1 MRERNKKY
9 HDKKKKK
16 KGKSTGCYS
25 LGNKNKSGKKIEILT
40 DFNDA
45 SV

>member
-1 MRERNKKY
+1 MRDRNKKY
-9 HDKKKKK
+9 HGKK

-25 LGNKNKSGKKIEILT
+25 LGNKNKSGKKTEILT